1 MRVDAHNAPGNLEA
15 LLAAT
20 GDLLYVWDLK
30 ADRLAWSGSF
40 AQFGLTIS
48 SAPLTGP
55 AFLGRLNPADL
66 PLRQQHL
73 DQHLHA
79 GEAFECEY
87 RFRRDDGSSLWVEE
101 RGGAEGRRL
110 VGVLRALGARKD
122 AALLLERE
130 AHFDALTGQFNRAR
144 LREALQAILDYAWR
158 SAAPVAYLAVGIDNL
173 ALVNEAYGNAAA
185 DEVIGEVAR
194 RLDRCLASED
204 VIGRLG
210 GDRFGI
216 VLGSCAPGRIE
227 AAAARLRVVL
237 NRAPVTTQAGGL
249 HVTVSI
255 GAVALPGEARDADEA
270 MTRAETALGQA
281 KRSGRDCFV
290 AYALAETE
298 RASRRLDIATSE
310 RVHAALEEDRLLFAY
325 QPVVATDGGA
335 VDYWECLLRLRERDG
350 SVRPA
355 SEFVP
360 AMEGLGFIRIV
371 DRFVLERACA
381 LLAAEPA
388 ARVGFNVSVLTAS
401 DRSWLRAFAGL
412 LEENPS
418 VAPRVIVELTETAI
432 LADGEETIG
441 FVRALR
447 ALGCRVALDDF
458 GAGFTSLRHLRTLAI
473 DTVKIDGA
481 LIGDLPVRREARTL
495 LRHALGLARGLGLA
509 TVAECV
515 ETEAQAE
522 VLRGEGVDYLQ
533 GWLFGRPVLERPWA
547 SAAPTSPFSTE
558 RRAGSAAH

>member
-1 MRVDAHNAPGNLEA
+1 MLVEAHNAPGTFEA
-15 LLAAT
+15 FLDAT
-20 GDLLYVWDLK
+20 GDLFYVWDLE
-30 ADRLAWSGSF
+30 ADTLAWSGSP

-48 SAPLTGP
+48 SAPRTGP
-55 AFLGRLNPADL
+55 AFRGRVNVADL
-66 PLRQQHL
+66 PLRQQRLSRHL
-73 DQHLHA
+73 RA

-87 RFRRDDGSSLWVEE
+87 RFRCDDGSSLWVEE
-101 RGGAEGRRL
+101 RGGAESGRL
-110 VGVLRALGARKD
+110 FGVLRALGARKD
-122 AALLLERE
+122 AALLLERQ

-144 LREALQAILDYAWR
+144 LREGLQSIIDYVLR
-158 SAAPVAYLAVGIDNL
+158 GGGSAAYLVVGIDNL
-173 ALVNEAYGNAAA
+173 ALVNEAYGNLAA
-185 DEVIGEVAR
+185 DELIGEVAR

-216 VLGSCAPGRIE
+216 VLGNCARHRIE
-227 AAAARLRVVL
+227 GAAERIRAALS
-237 NRAPVTTQAGGL
+237 RAPVATQGGRL

-255 GAVALPGEARDADEA
+255 GAVALPEAARDADEA

-281 KRSGRDCFV
+281 KRAGRDCFV
-290 AYALAETE
+290 AYDVAEGA
-298 RASRRLDIATSE
+298 RAARRAEIATTE
-310 RVHAALEEDRLLFAY
+310 GVHAALREDRLLFAY
-325 QPVVATDGGA
+325 QPVVASDGGR
-335 VDYWECLLRLRERDG
+335 VDYWECLLRLRECDG
-350 SVRPA
+350 AVRPA
-355 SEFVP
+355 GEFMP
-360 AMEGLGFIRIV
+360 AMEGLGFIRLV

-381 LLAAEPA
+381 LLTAEPA

-412 LEENPS
+412 LEANPTI
-418 VAPRVIVELTETAI
+418 APRIVVELTETAV
-432 LADGEETIG
+432 LADGEETAA

-447 ALGCRVALDDF
+447 ELGCRVALDDF

-481 LIGDLPVRREARTL
+481 LIGDLPARREARTI
-495 LRHALGLARGLGLA
+495 LRHSLGLARGLGLA

-547 SAAPTSPFSTE
+547 SAAATSPFSTG